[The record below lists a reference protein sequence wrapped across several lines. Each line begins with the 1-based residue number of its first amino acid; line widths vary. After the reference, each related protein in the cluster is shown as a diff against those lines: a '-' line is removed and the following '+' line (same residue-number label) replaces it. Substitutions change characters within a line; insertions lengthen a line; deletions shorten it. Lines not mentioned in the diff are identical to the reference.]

1 MLCLCLS
8 LLPCLSALAGL
19 QIGGT
24 RVLFDGTRQAATISI
39 TNKDKVTN
47 LVQSW
52 LSAIDGNS
60 PEKDSFIVTPP
71 LFRLEADGQATIRI
85 VRSGKPL
92 PEDRESMLWLNIKGI
107 PATTEESG
115 KNTLQIAINS
125 QIKLI
130 YRPASLKGSMPE
142 HYAGKLR
149 WNSIGGNI
157 EVTNPTPHYMNLS
170 TASVGGKNLVGP
182 YYVAPYSKT
191 VISEKGLPEHGKAI
205 WQVLNDFGMRGE
217 VQSQA
222 Y

>member
-71 LFRLEADGQATIRI
+71 LFRLEADGQNAQFELCVLVSHYLKTGNLC
-85 VRSGKPL
+85 SG
-92 PEDRESMLWLNIKGI
+92 
-107 PATTEESG
+107 
-115 KNTLQIAINS
+115 
-125 QIKLI
+125 LI
-130 YRPASLKGSMPE
+130 
-142 HYAGKLR
+142 
-149 WNSIGGNI
+149 
-157 EVTNPTPHYMNLS
+157 
-170 TASVGGKNLVGP
+170 
-182 YYVAPYSKT
+182 
-191 VISEKGLPEHGKAI
+191 
-205 WQVLNDFGMRGE
+205 
-217 VQSQA
+217 
-222 Y
+222 